1 MLSDNRGSGRRRSTI
16 RTKSQWFAEIAPWQS
31 RASNLVQANRIDL
44 LELVVV
50 DLQEPN
56 QEPDI
61 DDRRLGR
68 ETVNA
73 GDVTT
78 GIEQLV
84 ARHR

>member
-1 MLSDNRGSGRRRSTI
+1 M
-16 RTKSQWFAEIAPWQS
+16 APWQS

-50 DLQEPN
+50 DLQELN
-56 QEPDI
+56 QEPHI
-61 DDRRLGR
+61 DDRRLER
-68 ETVNA
+68 EAVNS